1 MWNDDQVD
9 ERVPARQFMSA
20 HRLEAFSDGVM
31 AVIITITALS
41 IKVPQGTTPHAL
53 GHEVPVLLVYVLSF
67 TYVGIY
73 WNNHHHLLRNTER
86 ISAAVMWANLG
97 LLFWL
102 SLIPVLTEW
111 MGTNYRH
118 TEPAVCYGVAA
129 LAAAVSYWVLVR
141 AIIAANPQSTVA
153 ASIGDDRKGIV
164 SILLYSLAVVGA
176 FLTPYIAYA
185 LFATV
190 LVMWIVPD
198 RRLVA

>member
-1 MWNDDQVD
+1 MWNDEPVD
-9 ERVPARQFMSA
+9 DAAPARQFMSA

-41 IKVPQGTTPHAL
+41 IKQPNGTTVHAL
-53 GHEVPVLLVYVLSF
+53 GHEVPVLLVYLLSF

-86 ISAAVMWANLG
+86 ISGAVMWANLA

-102 SLIPVLTEW
+102 SLTPVLTEW

-118 TEPAVCYGVAA
+118 TEPAVCYGTAA

-141 AIIAANPQSTVA
+141 TIIGANPESSVA
-153 ASIGDDRKGIV
+153 ASIGADRKGKV
-164 SILLYSLAVVGA
+164 SILLYALAVAGA
-176 FLTPYIAYA
+176 FVTPYIAYA

-190 LVMWIVPD
+190 SVMWIVPD
-198 RRLVA
+198 RRLVT